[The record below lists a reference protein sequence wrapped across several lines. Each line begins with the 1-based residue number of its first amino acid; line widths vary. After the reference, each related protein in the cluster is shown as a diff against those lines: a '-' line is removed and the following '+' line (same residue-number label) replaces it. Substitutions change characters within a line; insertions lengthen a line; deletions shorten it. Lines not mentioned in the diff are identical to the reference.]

1 MAEIIAWFCQ
11 HRVRALADK
20 IVPDTSPD
28 ATKPGFVAGICG
40 FLGIVSAANGRNRI
54 QIFVQ
59 CKSHR
64 QLVRDSIGAP
74 PLD

>member
-11 HRVRALADK
+11 HRVRVLTDK
-20 IVPDTSPD
+20 IVPDTSHNTTRLD
-28 ATKPGFVAGICG
+28 FVAGIYG
-40 FLGIVSAANGRNRI
+40 FTGVVSAANGRNRI

-64 QLVRDSIGAP
+64 QLIRDSTGAP
-74 PLD
+74 SFD